1 MTETKKFRKPL
12 GRGLSAL
19 ISSPSV
25 QTSPEKQSETVSRSE
40 VIGTISPVQIDSRNS
55 ILYIKIEQL
64 SRNEAQ
70 PRTEFKLPELQELAE
85 SIKQHGVIQP
95 IIVRKVDKNSE
106 QYQIVAGERRWRAA
120 SLAGLKQVPV
130 ILKDLPDKDTL
141 EIALIEN
148 IQRQNL
154 NAAEEARAYQ
164 ALMDEFSMNQQEV
177 ADKVGKS
184 RSAIANFV
192 RILNLVPEAL
202 TMLEKGEISL
212 GHAKALLT
220 IKEPSAQLNL
230 AKKIIAE
237 SLSVRALEEI
247 VERSVQIE
255 SRGKTKNRIAPAVG
269 YSDLENR
276 LKNMLGTKV
285 KIKTNKKGTGSIQI
299 EYYSEAEL
307 GRIIDLVENKN

>member
-1 MTETKKFRKPL
+1 MAETKKIKKPL

-25 QTSPEKQSETVSRSE
+25 QTTPKAEATTKTEI
-40 VIGTISPVQIDSRNS
+40 IGTIAGGMGQAASKNA
-55 ILYIKIEQL
+55 ILYVPINQL
-64 SRNEAQ
+64 VRNESQ
-70 PRTEFKLPELQELAE
+70 PRTEFKVPELAELAE

-95 IIVRKVDKNSE
+95 IIVRRVGKNNE
-106 QYQIVAGERRWRAA
+106 EYQIVAGERRWRAA
-120 SLAGLKQVPV
+120 KLAELKQVPV

-154 NAAEEARAYQ
+154 NPAEEARAYQ

-177 ADKVGKS
+177 AEKVGKS
-184 RSAIANFV
+184 RSAVANFV

-202 TMLEKGEISL
+202 AMVEKGEISL

-220 IKEPSAQLNL
+220 IKEPAAQLNL
-230 AKKIIAE
+230 AKKIINDN
-237 SLSVRALEEI
+237 LSVRALEEI
-247 VERSVQIE
+247 VDRSIQIE

-276 LKNMLGTKV
+276 MKNLLGTKV
-285 KIKTNKKGTGSIQI
+285 RIKTNKKGAGAIQI
-299 EYYSEAEL
+299 EYYSEQEL
-307 GRIIDLVENKN
+307 ARIIELIENKN

>member
-1 MTETKKFRKPL
+1 MTEIKKLRKPL

-25 QTSPEKQSETVSRSE
+25 QTTPEKPTEFAVKSEI
-40 VIGTISPVQIDSRNS
+40 IGTITPAQANNKNS
-55 ILYIKIEQL
+55 ILYVPITQL
-64 SRNEAQ
+64 ARNEAQ
-70 PRTEFKLPELQELAE
+70 PRTEFKQPELQELAE

-95 IIVRKVDKNSE
+95 IIVRQIDKNNE

-120 SLAGLKQVPV
+120 TLAGLKQVPV

-164 ALMDEFSMNQQEV
+164 ALMDEFSMSQQEV

-184 RSAIANFV
+184 RSAVANFI
-192 RILNLVPEAL
+192 RILNLVPEVL
-202 TMLEKGEISL
+202 TMLEQGDISL

-220 IKEPSAQLNL
+220 IKEPAAQLNL
-230 AKKIIAE
+230 AKKILSE

-247 VERSVQIE
+247 VDRSVQIE

-276 LKNMLGTKV
+276 LKNLLGTKV
-285 KIKTNKKGTGSIQI
+285 KIRTNKKGTGSIQI

-307 GRIIDLVENKN
+307 GRIIELVESK